1 MSLAAYK
8 AISKYNIKPFVTAGL
23 SLGEY
28 TALTIS
34 GVFTQSQVIPL
45 VQKRGRFM
53 QEAVPEGKG
62 KMCAIIGLEEEK
74 VREACN
80 EALDYGIVE
89 PANFNCPG
97 HIVIGGEVKAVDM
110 AADIAKKKGAKRCL
124 DLILSAPF
132 HTSMLN
138 PAAENLKK
146 ELEDISLG
154 QLNIPVISNVT
165 SDYIQ
170 AVDEIK
176 DLLYRQVM
184 SSVLWEQTIRRMISD
199 GVKHFVELGPGRTL
213 SGFVKKIDRSL
224 NVYNVEDLASL
235 KKATIALETVG

>member
-1 MSLAAYK
+1 
-8 AISKYNIKPFVTAGL
+8 
-23 SLGEY
+23 
-28 TALTIS
+28 
-34 GVFTQSQVIPL
+34 
-45 VQKRGRFM
+45 M

-97 HIVIGGEVKAVDM
+97 QIVIGGEVKAVDM

-138 PAAENLKK
+138 PPAENLKK
-146 ELEDISLG
+146 ELEDISLV
-154 QLNIPVISNVT
+154 QLNIPEISNVT
-165 SDYIQ
+165 SD
-170 AVDEIK
+170 
-176 DLLYRQVM
+176 
-184 SSVLWEQTIRRMISD
+184 
-199 GVKHFVELGPGRTL
+199 
-213 SGFVKKIDRSL
+213 
-224 NVYNVEDLASL
+224 
-235 KKATIALETVG
+235 